1 MHRVIVTSVLVVIIS
16 LGCCGLHFKELP
28 QQQELKLQRQQQQQ
42 LLQLLQ
48 RIRLERHYEAI
59 VVYGAAPCVFHAV
72 LPQLQLP
79 TVLLSRGSS
88 HSDWDFSSEVLL
100 LCCGATAELE
110 QNTRTMLKLQ
120 QARRLIYVEAR
131 LQPQR
136 LCEDYFER
144 ELYNVALLNAEF
156 ASSGDFY
163 SCRSF
168 QQPSYVRLQHAEHN
182 PIFVQQFRD
191 MQGAVI
197 RSEADQLAPRS
208 MLYRDAQSGKIRML
222 GYVANVVNTFV
233 ERVNA
238 TLQLRDDYEFGK
250 ITYYGEIEQLTQQN
264 LLDVAAT
271 LGSTMTAD
279 TWEHISYPYIITSYC
294 VMVPVP
300 VPLPYK
306 TIYAVIVDPLVL
318 GILVLLFF
326 VFSLLLIYSQRL
338 SWQQLSL
345 ASLLLNDRSLRG
357 LLGQSFPW
365 PEHATRHVKAICCL
379 MCFSSILT
387 TTMYQAYLQSLFT
400 HPPPEPYIRS
410 FQEVPYSRYKVALD
424 RREATNLLR
433 SRNLSIEDAQAAY
446 ILDDWN
452 EFIHMR
458 DTFNASYIYPVTE
471 IRWRT
476 YAEQQR
482 LFARPAFYY
491 ADDICLHR
499 MVMLSFPL
507 RRSLPYR
514 QRFEEHMLHMQ
525 DFGMLQSWMDRSFYD
540 MIELGLTPLKD
551 FSEPLVEEDIL
562 YLRDLTW
569 VWVFYVI
576 GHLVASVF
584 FAVECY
590 RGRERRAVSPTS
602 MT

>member
-1 MHRVIVTSVLVVIIS
+1 MHFSTSVLVVVFGIS
-16 LGCCGLHFKELP
+16 LALALEFSELP
-28 QQQELKLQRQQQQQ
+28 QQQELLLQRQQRQQ
-42 LLQLLQ
+42 LLQLFL
-48 RIRLERHYEAI
+48 RIRSERHYDTI
-59 VVYGAAPCVFHAV
+59 LLYGRAPCVFHTV
-72 LPQLQLP
+72 LPLLQLP

-88 HSDWDFSSEVLL
+88 HRDWEFSTELLL
-100 LCCGATAELE
+100 LCCGANAEQE
-110 QNTRTMLKLQ
+110 QNSRTSWKLQ
-120 QARRLIYVEAR
+120 SARRLIYVETR

-144 ELYNVALLNAEF
+144 ELYNVALLDAEF
-156 ASSGDFY
+156 ATSGSFY

-168 QQPSYVRLQHAEHN
+168 QKPSYAQLQILDSL
-182 PIFVQQFRD
+182 PIYVEQFRD
-191 MQGAVI
+191 MQGAI
-197 RSEADQLAPRS
+197 LRSEADQLAPRS
-208 MLYRDAQSGKIRML
+208 MLYRDAKSGKIRMI

-250 ITYYGEIEQLTQQN
+250 ITYYGDIEKLTQQN

-279 TWEHISYPYIITSYC
+279 NWEYISYPYIITSYC

-300 VPLPYK
+300 AALPYK
-306 TIYAVIVDPLVL
+306 SIYTVVVEPLVL

-326 VFSLLLIYSQRL
+326 IFSLLLIYSQRL
-338 SWQQLSL
+338 TWCDFSL
-345 ASLLLNDRSLRG
+345 ASVLLNDRSLRG

-379 MCFSSILT
+379 MCFSSIMT

-400 HPPPEPYIRS
+400 HPPPEASIRS
-410 FQEVPYSRYKVALD
+410 LQEVPYSRYKVAMD
-424 RREATNLLR
+424 RREATNLLK
-433 SRNLSIEDAQAAY
+433 SRNLTLDDTKSGY

-452 EFIHMR
+452 EFVHMR
-458 DTFNASYIYPVTE
+458 DTFNASFIYPVTE
-471 IRWRT
+471 LRWKT

-491 ADDICLHR
+491 SDDICLHR
-499 MVMLSFPL
+499 MVMLSFPM

-514 QRFEEHMLHMQ
+514 ERFEEHMMHMQ
-525 DFGMLQSWMDRSFYD
+525 DFGMLESWMDHSFFD
-540 MIELGLTPLKD
+540 MVELGLTPLKD
-551 FSEPLVEEDIL
+551 FSEPVTDEDIL

-569 VWVFYVI
+569 VWLFYAI
-576 GHLVASVF
+576 GHVLATIL

-590 RGRERRAVSPTS
+590 RGRERGTATP